1 MVSRSLTRETQ
12 AMGTVLKMLPVA
24 ARREQGASG
33 AHGAPAGAG
42 SRLEPRRVR
51 LHETLFYSCRMLTHG
66 AKQACTRDA
75 AWPYLLS
82 LRGACANGVAADQ
95 TGRPWVGE
103 PDLGPGH
110 ILSRP
115 GGLAGAWSCGKEE
128 AGEAGQMGPVV
139 TTEKRAGGS
148 RTLLHG
154 LFAGSRRGLLVPVLT
169 CEGDG
174 NARGQT
180 ALEGSGF
187 PADSQTS
194 GEWGLAMSALLS
206 TGASSL

>member
-1 MVSRSLTRETQ
+1 
-12 AMGTVLKMLPVA
+12 
-24 ARREQGASG
+24 
-33 AHGAPAGAG
+33 
-42 SRLEPRRVR
+42 
-51 LHETLFYSCRMLTHG
+51 MLTHG

-206 TGASSL
+206 TGASSLKRGGGGKTPARGERGKARCATQGWEEDPIHEPISALRTPWSLT